1 MANTSEA
8 LLSSPLLRHLE
19 PADLER
25 VLAAGHEKKLSRG
38 AHLFNEGEKTEALFV
53 LLQGRVKMVRYTP
66 QGREMLLHMVN
77 PGQTFAEAAL
87 FGRAT
92 YPASAVAVEDSQVWC
107 WPRERLLALVRSS
120 PELALALILSVS
132 LWTRTLVSK
141 LELLTQR
148 RVEERLA
155 IYLLGRSGGRQPA
168 AGDEIPLR
176 EPRNLIAA
184 QIGTGPEV
192 LSRTFRRLEED
203 GILESSPKSVRVLSP
218 ERLQALAD
226 WLEE

>member
-1 MANTSEA
+1 M
-8 LLSSPLLRHLE
+8 
-19 PADLER
+19 
-25 VLAAGHEKKLSRG
+25 
-38 AHLFNEGEKTEALFV
+38 FNEGERAEALFV
-53 LLQGRVKMVRYTP
+53 LLEGRVKMVRYTP
-66 QGREMLLHMVN
+66 QGREMMLHLVG

-87 FGRAT
+87 FGDMT
-92 YPASAVAVEDSQVWC
+92 YPASAVAVEDSLIWC

-132 LWTRTLVSK
+132 LWTRTLASK

-155 IYLLGRSGGRQPA
+155 IYLLGRSGGHPPA
-168 AGDEIPLR
+168 AGDEIPLN

-192 LSRTFRRLEED
+192 LSRTFRRLEDD
-203 GILESSPKSVRVLSP
+203 GILESRPASVRVLDP
-218 ERLQALAD
+218 KRLQALAD